1 MDYFIKNPPKW
12 EKQEL
17 LSELNIFREI
27 YKKRPIKTNHHGM
40 MFPHMFA
47 TYFILKK
54 FNPSFVI
61 ESGVYKGQSTWLIE
75 STLPNC
81 DLLSI
86 DIDLTKRQ
94 YISKKANYSNK
105 DFKLHDFSSIPKNT
119 LVFFDDH
126 VSHYERLQQAKF
138 FNIKSIILED
148 NYSKNEGDFYTIKH
162 AYQNSGFNH
171 NETKKSYTKTTL
183 IFLLEMLKKNF
194 QKNYY
199 FCMDKINSRIR
210 DHKPNIN
217 NFKNI
222 EKNIETY
229 YEFPHIIEN
238 KNSSTKPIFDSI
250 DLDFNVS
257 REELNHY
264 NCITYIKLK

>member
-1 MDYFIKNPPKW
+1 
-12 EKQEL
+12 
-17 LSELNIFREI
+17 
-27 YKKRPIKTNHHGM
+27 

-54 FNPSFVI
+54 LNPSYVI

-105 DFKLHDFSSIPKNT
+105 DFKLHDFSSIPENT

-148 NYSKNEGDFYTIKH
+148 NYSKNKGDFYTIKH

-171 NETKKSYTKTTL
+171 VETKKSYTKTTL
-183 IFLLEMLKKNF
+183 IFLSEMLKKIF

-199 FCMDKINSRIR
+199 FCIDKINSRMR

-229 YEFPHIIEN
+229 YEFPPIIEN
-238 KNSSTKPIFDSI
+238 KNSSTKPIFNSI
-250 DLDFNVS
+250 DSDFNVF